1 MASLKAAI
9 ETTLRDYIVPLQ
21 KEVERLQQENVV
33 LRWSCKNLVS
43 AIQGNGTVQ
52 EIVGRQG

>member
-21 KEVERLQQENVV
+21 NEVERLQQENVV

-52 EIVGRQG
+52 EVVGRQG

>member
-52 EIVGRQG
+52 EVVGRQG